1 MFTDVTE
8 LQSYGSAPSLS
19 VEMAASALP
28 DKAYE
33 ITSRTRSWLVYQ
45 LAVTD
50 SEDKRYVKRYLSA
63 YGEGTSDISTRLLLP
78 EEFAQFAG
86 RNLRV
91 RIASIDGAGGNL
103 SEWTEWMDLIIPP
116 AAEKQVPAEETG
128 ADQKSAQVE
137 PVEDTAAED
146 SAGWANENEDIVT
159 EHETES
165 HRDTE
170 IIEPVIAEEDDMT
183 D

>member
-1 MFTDVTE
+1 M
-8 LQSYGSAPSLS
+8 
-19 VEMAASALP
+19 
-28 DKAYE
+28 
-33 ITSRTRSWLVYQ
+33 
-45 LAVTD
+45 TD
-50 SEDKRYVKRYLSA
+50 SEDNLYVKRYLSA

-128 ADQKSAQVE
+128 ADQKSAQVG
-137 PVEDTAAED
+137 PAEDTAAED
-146 SAGWANENEDIVT
+146 STGWANENEDIVT
-159 EHETES
+159 EHETEP
-165 HRDTE
+165 HRETE
-170 IIEPVIAEEDDMT
+170 IIEPVIAEEDEMT